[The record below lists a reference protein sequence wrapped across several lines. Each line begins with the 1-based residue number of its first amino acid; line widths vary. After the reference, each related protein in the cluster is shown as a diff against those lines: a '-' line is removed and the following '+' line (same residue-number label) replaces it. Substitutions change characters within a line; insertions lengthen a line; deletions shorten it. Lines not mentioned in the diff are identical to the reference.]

1 MGDCCKKNNST
12 IEQTKPTTEKQAES
26 TTKKLVNNLK
36 SSIFCG
42 TKGFLTFN
50 LAFLSYLEYSLHH
63 NTELKK
69 GAAFAMKRNTIP
81 LLEMAIIVPFVC
93 FALPVMVGS
102 MSLMQCALLCAAL
115 MIATCF
121 IVRTFHLREK
131 LMEKITNHSRKEI
144 DAEFKKDT
152 IKFPI
157 FDQNRKHTE
166 YNSPNSGRLLDE
178 TSSTSL
184 FVKVLLF
191 PLKVLLN
198 VLQSCIMLSLAA
210 VELLETV
217 PSLFVDTFFDWN
229 FTSTKS
235 NLKRSGHLLYASVRN
250 LVPITKFDECVANFI
265 GTPEVTCCSSA

>member
-1 MGDCCKKNNST
+1 MGYCR
-12 IEQTKPTTEKQAES
+12 
-26 TTKKLVNNLK
+26 KKLANNLK

-50 LAFLSYLEYSLHH
+50 LAFLSFLEYSLHH

-93 FALPVMVGS
+93 FALPAMVGGL
-102 MSLMQCALLCAAL
+102 SLLQCALACAVL

-121 IVRTFHLREK
+121 VVRTFHLREK
-131 LMEKITNHSRKEI
+131 LLEKQTGCSKETVNK
-144 DAEFKKDT
+144 EFKKDT
-152 IKFPI
+152 IIYPI
-157 FDQNRKHTE
+157 FDQNRKHIE
-166 YNSPNSGRLLDE
+166 YNSPDQGQSPNK
-178 TSSTSL
+178 TSNLSFLT
-184 FVKVLLF
+184 VLLF